1 MVSKN
6 NVLPHVHLHKWWQR
20 YVRTWFNQAGR
31 KKSRRLRRQ
40 AKRAS
45 LGVVP
50 AGLLRPVVR
59 PPTQR
64 YNIKIRAGRG
74 FTLEEL
80 KAVKLSPKVA
90 RSIGVA
96 VDHRRRNRST
106 ESFDT
111 NVARLKAYLQKLVLF
126 QRGSKAKK
134 GHAGIPAD
142 TPKSELQHV
151 KHVRISA
158 VMAIPKLPKK
168 CKPRAIT
175 DDERKFKAYAT
186 LRKNRCAAKN
196 VGQYKKRKAAAEKKK
211 SAGKK

>member
-6 NVLPHVHLHKWWQR
+6 NALPHVHLHKWWQR
-20 YVRTWFNQAGR
+20 YVKTWFNQAGR

-40 AKRAS
+40 EKAAK

-50 AGLLRPVVR
+50 SGLLRPVVH

-64 YNIKIRAGRG
+64 YNLKIRAGRG

-90 RSIGVA
+90 RSIGVS

-106 ESFDT
+106 ESLST
-111 NVARLKAYLQKLVLF
+111 NVARLKAYLQKLVIF

-134 GHAGIPAD
+134 GLGGIPAD
-142 TPKSELQHV
+142 TPKSQIQNLQHV
-151 KHVRISA
+151 KIST
-158 VMAIPKLPKK
+158 VMPVPKISKK

-175 DDERKFKAYAT
+175 AEERKFQAYAT
-186 LRKNRCAAKN
+186 LRKNRCDAKN
-196 VGQYKKRKAAAEKKK
+196 VGKHEKKLAAEKEA
-211 SAGKK
+211 AGKR